1 MKIERYLSQHDA
13 STLSRLAENL
23 LRLREVRFNHAERL
37 IELITTS
44 ILLPENSR
52 RDDYVSLY
60 STVVYRAVGTSQLNS
75 VVIVCPQDASDVL
88 AKISLLAPLAMAL
101 LGRVVGS
108 IVAVTLPFNQVQY
121 IEIVEVQTVCGDDCA
136 HAQFNRE
143 SPEVPGARE
152 SRP

>member
-13 STLSRLAENL
+13 ATLSRLAENL
-23 LRLREVRFNHAERL
+23 LRLRDVKFNHAERI

-52 RDDYVSLY
+52 RDDYVALY
-60 STVVYRAVGTSQLNS
+60 STVVYRAIGTSQLNS
-75 VVIVCPQDASDVL
+75 IVIVCPQDASEAL

-108 IVAVTLPFNQVQY
+108 VVAVTLPFNQVQY
-121 IEIVEVQTVCGDDCA
+121 IEIVGVQTGHDETCA
-136 HAQFNRE
+136 PAQFKRDV
-143 SPEVPGARE
+143 SGVTE

>member
-13 STLSRLAENL
+13 ATLSRLAENL
-23 LRLREVRFNHAERL
+23 LRLRDVKFNHAERI
-37 IELITTS
+37 IELITNS

-60 STVVYRAVGTSQLNS
+60 STVVYRAIGTSQLNS
-75 VVIVCPQDASDVL
+75 IVIVCPQDTSDVL
-88 AKISLLAPLAMAL
+88 AKISLLAPLAIAL

-108 IVAVTLPFNQVQY
+108 VVAVTLPFNQLQY
-121 IEIVEVQTVCGDDCA
+121 IEIVEVQKVYDDACT
-136 HAQFNRE
+136 HAQFKR
-143 SPEVPGARE
+143 STSDITE

>member
-1 MKIERYLSQHDA
+1 MKIERFLSQHDA

-23 LRLREVRFNHAERL
+23 LRLRDVKFNHAERL

-60 STVVYRAVGTSQLNS
+60 STVVYRAVGTSQLKS
-75 VVIVCPQDASDVL
+75 IVLVCPQDASDVL
-88 AKISLLAPLAMAL
+88 AKVSLLAPLAMAL

-121 IEIVEVQTVCGDDCA
+121 IEIVKVEPVYDDDCA
-136 HAQFNRE
+136 REPFNR
-143 SPEVPGARE
+143 GAPAVRE
-152 SRP
+152 SRPT

>member
-23 LRLREVRFNHAERL
+23 LRLRDVKFNHAERI
-37 IELITTS
+37 IELITTA
-44 ILLPENSR
+44 ILLPENSQR
-52 RDDYVSLY
+52 NDYVSLY
-60 STVVYRAVGTSQLNS
+60 STVVYRAIGTSQLKS
-75 VVIVCPQDASDVL
+75 IVIVCPQDASDVL

-108 IVAVTLPFNQVQY
+108 VVAVTLPFNQVQY
-121 IEIVEVQTVCGDDCA
+121 IEIVEVQRAYEDACT
-136 HAQFNRE
+136 HTQFKRD
-143 SPEVPGARE
+143 VPGATE

>member
-23 LRLREVRFNHAERL
+23 LRLRDVKFNHAERI
-37 IELITTS
+37 IELITNS

-60 STVVYRAVGTSQLNS
+60 STVVYRAIGTSQLSS
-75 VVIVCPQDASDVL
+75 VVIVCPQDTSDVL

-108 IVAVTLPFNQVQY
+108 VVAVTLPFNQVQY
-121 IEIVEVQTVCGDDCA
+121 IEIMEVRKVYDDACT
-136 HAQFNRE
+136 HGQFKRDVAGVTE
-143 SPEVPGARE
+143 P
-152 SRP
+152 RP